1 VKLPTEKKE
10 RSIDLKMTPMI
21 DVVFLLLV
29 FFVWT
34 SSFDL
39 PEFDLPSSLAQPP
52 VGGVEAQTPM
62 TPVEEFDEIII
73 SLENVEGQ
81 LVIEINDEQLPDLMS
96 LAQRLR
102 LVLSLG
108 IQPPVII
115 APSHTVTMKQAVRVY
130 DLARKEGADRVLFAA
145 KSD

>member
-1 VKLPTEKKE
+1 MKLPSENTD
-10 RSIDLKMTPMI
+10 RTIDLKMTPMI

-52 VGGVEAQTPM
+52 AGGAETLVDTTQIED
-62 TPVEEFDEIII
+62 FDEVII
-73 SLENVEGQ
+73 SLDEVEGQ
-81 LVIEINDEQLPDLMS
+81 LIVHMNDELLPDLLS
-96 LAQRLR
+96 LSQRLR
-102 LVLSLG
+102 AVLSLG

-115 APSHTVTMKQAVRVY
+115 SPSDTVTMNQAVLVY
-130 DLARKEGADRVLFAA
+130 DLARKEGTDRVLFAA

>member
-1 VKLPTEKKE
+1 MKLPTEKKE

-52 VGGVEAQTPM
+52 VGGVVAQTPM

-115 APSHTVTMKQAVRVY
+115 APSDTVTMKQAVRVY